1 MCNHYRTDPDKI
13 PSWRD
18 YAGFDIR
25 QPNAAFA
32 TDVWPKKPGM
42 IVRNDDG
49 VIRSDVMS
57 WGVPTQ
63 VKGKSGKMLE
73 KRVTN
78 VRNLG
83 SPFWKSMLANPL
95 QRCLVPFST
104 FAEPKIGEGRDE
116 WWFNVIDQ
124 PIAAFAGIWRQSD
137 HGPVYA
143 FLTCEPNA
151 LVAPLHPKAMPVIVE
166 AADYQAWLSTDYDG
180 ACAMARAY
188 PAARMVVQ
196 G

>member
-1 MCNHYRTDPDKI
+1 
-13 PSWRD
+13 
-18 YAGFDIR
+18 
-25 QPNAAFA
+25 
-32 TDVWPKKPGM
+32 
-42 IVRNDDG
+42 
-49 VIRSDVMS
+49 
-57 WGVPTQ
+57 
-63 VKGKSGKMLE
+63 MLE

-78 VRNLG
+78 VRNLS

-137 HGPVYA
+137 QGPVYA
-143 FLTCEPNA
+143 FLTCQPNA
-151 LVAPLHPKAMPVIVE
+151 LVAALHPNAMPVIVE
-166 AADYQAWLSTDYDG
+166 PGDYQAWLSTDYDG

-188 PAARMVVQ
+188 PAARMAVQ